1 MSVEKWHRPRM
12 YSFLINLSF
21 NYALQSATRL
31 DYSHKNEIELRQS
44 LGPTS
49 LFAVIYLKLLKADER
64 KKK

>member
-1 MSVEKWHRPRM
+1 M